1 MNFLNELLD
10 DILIK
15 NGILICF
22 SIEKNKINKI
32 KRKND
37 LISLSRFYTNLFN
50 LHQYFPEK

>member
-22 SIEKNKINKI
+22 SIEKNKI